1 MENADLNNNSWALFD
16 TLHVVHFIPI
26 LTTIISILFLAVL
39 MRRFVTQRRLRG
51 PGSGNHLLW
60 WAGGIFTYG
69 CGTALEAAVTLHGN
83 TPLLNQLWYVFGA
96 ILGGYPLAQGS
107 VYLHFSKRTANL
119 LTIGTVPVILLTS
132 IFVFLS
138 PIRMELLELHR
149 PGGAAL
155 EWQWVR
161 LLTPIINGYAVVFL
175 IGSAI
180 VSSYR
185 FAATRVNGGRALGN
199 ALIAFG
205 ALLPGIGGG
214 MAKGG
219 YVEALY
225 IGEFVG
231 LLFIWAG
238 YVACVRAPLVSQA
251 SEALPP
257 QDASHSP
264 AHS

>member
-1 MENADLNNNSWALFD
+1 MFE
-16 TLHVVHFIPI
+16 TLHWVHYTPI
-26 LTTIISILFLAVL
+26 LTTVISAAFVVVL
-39 MRRFVTQRRLRG
+39 MERFFEQRRVRG
-51 PGSGNHLLW
+51 PGTGNHLLW

-69 CGTALEAAVTLHGN
+69 CGTALEATVTLFGN
-83 TPLLNQLWYVFGA
+83 TPFLNQLWYVFGA

-107 VYLHFSKRTANL
+107 VYLHFNKRTAHI
-119 LTIGTVPVILLTS
+119 LTICTVPVLIVTS
-132 IFVFLS
+132 ALVFMS
-138 PIRMELLELHR
+138 PTRLELLEAHR

-161 LLTPIINGYAVVFL
+161 LLTPFINGYAAVFL

-185 FAATRVNGGRALGN
+185 FAATRLNGGRALGN

-214 MAKGG
+214 MAKAGM
-219 YVEALY
+219 VEALY

-231 LLFIWAG
+231 LIFIWAG
-238 YVACVRAPLVSQA
+238 YVACVRSPLVVPNPTQGTSSLKA
-251 SEALPP
+251 A
-257 QDASHSP
+257 A
-264 AHS
+264 